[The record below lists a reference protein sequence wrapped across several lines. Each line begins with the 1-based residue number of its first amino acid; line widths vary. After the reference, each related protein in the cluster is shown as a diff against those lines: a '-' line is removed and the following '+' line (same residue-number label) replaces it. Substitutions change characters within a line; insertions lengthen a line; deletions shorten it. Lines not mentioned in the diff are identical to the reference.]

1 MTEYLQRLANQ
12 VKDPAGVLKVIDL
25 MRDRAQAGEIEKA
38 MSNLFV
44 TDYVILRDVLH
55 EVKNH

>member
-38 MSNLFV
+38 MRNLFV
-44 TDYVILRDVLH
+44 SDYVILRDVLH